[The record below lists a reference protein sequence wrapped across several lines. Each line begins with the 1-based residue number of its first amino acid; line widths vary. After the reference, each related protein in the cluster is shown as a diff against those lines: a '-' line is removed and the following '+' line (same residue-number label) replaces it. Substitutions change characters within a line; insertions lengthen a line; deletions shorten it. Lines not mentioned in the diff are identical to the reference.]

1 MNCKRF
7 EEIGIAIL
15 VRCTFFN
22 VIFDANPLDD
32 VDGLVGADA
41 EMGSSVKPNECR

>member
-1 MNCKRF
+1 MSCKRF

-15 VRCTFFN
+15 VRCTFYN

-32 VDGLVGADA
+32 VDGLVEA